1 MRTLTP
7 DPSPTRTHT
16 PPGEGR
22 HHPKAIATRSS
33 VPIRFPL
40 SRVGVSACGRGGQ
53 GVRVLL
59 PLLLLSLSA
68 CTPAPADVP
77 EEAPAAPVRVEAL
90 KWEPFQP
97 TLALLGVVQPAG
109 FAEVAIPVSGRL
121 DYPGRFAGGLTT
133 GAAVREGEVLAR
145 ISSHDSEAELAEARL
160 RVELTSSELARHQR
174 AFDAGVEAAAVLA
187 SYKAEADLARSR
199 LEAAQGRAGRLSLRS
214 PVSGSLIVDNRIP
227 PDSEVTS
234 GTILARVAAGGSLK
248 VEGRAAAA
256 DRGRLHAGLKVR
268 FVSSGQTTEEP
279 TGEGIIREISP
290 MVEAGGTVP
299 LIVEVTNPE
308 GLPAPGEGVELRVEL
323 DPRPQ
328 ALTVPEDS
336 LVVSES
342 GSAVFVVD
350 RREGLVARRRAVV
363 TGARGGGRIEVLR
376 GLDPGERLVVSGASL
391 LEDGDRVVE
400 VKDKTP

>member
-1 MRTLTP
+1 MRTL
-7 DPSPTRTHT
+7 
-16 PPGEGR
+16 
-22 HHPKAIATRSS
+22 
-33 VPIRFPL
+33 
-40 SRVGVSACGRGGQ
+40 
-53 GVRVLL
+53 VLL
-59 PLLLLSLSA
+59 ATLLALSA
-68 CTPAPADVP
+68 CSPAPADVP
-77 EEAPAAPVRVEAL
+77 EEMPAASVRLEAL

-97 TLALLGVVQPAG
+97 TLSLLGVVQPAG
-109 FAEVAIPVSGRL
+109 FAEVAIPVAGRL
-121 DYPGRFAGGLTT
+121 DYPGRFASGLTT
-133 GAAVREGEVLAR
+133 GASVREGEVLAR
-145 ISSHDSEAELAEARL
+145 VSSHDSEAELAEARL

-187 SYKAEADLARSR
+187 SYKSEAELARSR

-214 PVSGSLIVDNRIP
+214 PVSGSLIVDQRIP

-234 GTILARVAAGGSLK
+234 GLVLARVAAGGSLK

-256 DRGRLHAGLKVR
+256 DRGRLHPGLKVR
-268 FVSSGQTTEEP
+268 FVSSGEE

-323 DPRPQ
+323 DLRSQ

-336 LVVSES
+336 LVVSED
-342 GSAVFVVD
+342 GNAVFVVEL
-350 RREGLVARRRAVV
+350 REGLVARRRTVE

-400 VKDKTP
+400 VKDTTK

>member
-1 MRTLTP
+1 MRLL
-7 DPSPTRTHT
+7 
-16 PPGEGR
+16 
-22 HHPKAIATRSS
+22 AI
-33 VPIRFPL
+33 L
-40 SRVGVSACGRGGQ
+40 S
-53 GVRVLL
+53 
-59 PLLLLSLSA
+59 LLLLSLAA
-68 CTPAPADVP
+68 CSPAPADVP
-77 EEAPAAPVRVEAL
+77 EEMPAAPVRVVAL

-109 FAEVAIPVSGRL
+109 LAEVAIPVSGRL

-174 AFDAGVEAAAVLA
+174 AFDSGVEAAAVLA
-187 SYKAEADLARSR
+187 SYKAEAELARGR
-199 LEAAQGRAGRLSLRS
+199 LEAAQGRAGRLALRS
-214 PVSGSLIVDNRIP
+214 PVSGSLIVDHRIP
-227 PDSEVTS
+227 PDSEVAP
-234 GTILARVAAGGSLK
+234 GTVLARVAAGGSLK

-256 DRGRLHAGLKVR
+256 DRGRLHPGLKVR
-268 FVSSGQTTEEP
+268 FVAPGTEE
-279 TGEGIIREISP
+279 TSGEGIVREVSP
-290 MVEAGGTVP
+290 VVDAGGTVP
-299 LIVEVTNPE
+299 LMVEVTDPE

-336 LVVSES
+336 LVVSED

-350 RREGLVARRRAVV
+350 LREGLVARRRAVE

-400 VKDKTP
+400 VKDTPQ